1 MMKKQ
6 NRKYILLVLLV
17 ALIAAAALYVFSNYS
32 AEKPKTTISSEQQA
46 STISKNISQ
55 DLGSINS
62 ALDDIQKK
70 LG

>member
-1 MMKKQ
+1 MKNK
-6 NRKYILLVLLV
+6 NRKYLLLVLLV
-17 ALIAAAALYVFSNYS
+17 ALIAAAALYIYSNYS
-32 AEKPKTTISSEQQA
+32 AEKPKTAVSSEQQA

-55 DLGSINS
+55 DLGSVNS

>member
-6 NRKYILLVLLV
+6 NRKYFLLVLLV
-17 ALIAAAALYVFSNYS
+17 ALITAGALYIYSNYS
-32 AEKPKTTISSEQQA
+32 AEKPKATVSTEQQV

-55 DLGSINS
+55 DLGSVKS
-62 ALDDIQKK
+62 TLDDIEKI

>member
-6 NRKYILLVLLV
+6 NHKYVLLVLLV
-17 ALIAAAALYVFSNYS
+17 ALIAAAALFIYSNYS
-32 AEKPKTTISSEQQA
+32 AEKPKTTVSTEQQA

-55 DLGSINS
+55 DLGSVNS

>member
-1 MMKKQ
+1 MKKQ
-6 NRKYILLVLLV
+6 NRKYLVLVLV
-17 ALIAAAALYVFSNYS
+17 LVVLALATFYIYSNYS

-55 DLGSINS
+55 DLGSVNS